1 MKKILS
7 VLFLIC
13 ILLTAGCSS
22 APTTSAPTAPAETR
36 VFTDSLGREV
46 TIPAEIEKIAVSGP
60 MAQIVLFALCP
71 DKLAGTA
78 NEWDPGAELYLD
90 EQYFSLP
97 VLGQLYGGKG
107 ELNLETL
114 LNSGAQIIVDVGQ
127 AKDGAAEDLDAL
139 QAQTGLPFVHI
150 DARTATMDA
159 AYRMLG
165 DLLGMEAEAEVLA
178 EYCTRV
184 YAQATSLSESVD
196 KTSLLYITGAT
207 GQNVIAKGAYHAE
220 VIDLLSDNIA
230 VVDSPSAKGTG
241 NEVSMEQ
248 ILLWDPE
255 VILFSPESCYDS
267 VAEDPAW
274 QEVTAIQT
282 GRYYKVPFGPHNW
295 MGFPPS
301 VQRYPGMLWLGKL
314 LYPEQSDYDLYEAV
328 AEHYKL
334 FYHCDL
340 TRDMYDVLVAD
351 SIGKAAAQ

>member
-1 MKKILS
+1 MKKLIS
-7 VLFLIC
+7 VLLLC
-13 ILLTAGCSS
+13 ILLLTGCGSP
-22 APTTSAPTAPAETR
+22 APAPAEITETK

-46 TIPAEIEKIAVSGP
+46 TVPAEITSIALSGP

-71 DKLAGTA
+71 DKLAGIA

-90 EQYFSLP
+90 EKYFSLP

-114 LNSGAQIIVDVGQ
+114 LGSGAQIVIDIGQ
-127 AKDGAAEDLDAL
+127 SKEGTAEDLDAL

-150 DARTATMDA
+150 SAHTDTMDE
-159 AYRMLG
+159 AYRALG
-165 DLLGMEAEAEVLA
+165 ELLNMEAEAEALA

-184 YAQATSLSESVD
+184 YQKAKHLSEQVD
-196 KTSLLYITGAT
+196 KTTLLYVTGAA

-220 VIDLLSDNIA
+220 IIDMMSDNIA
-230 VVDSPSAKGTG
+230 VVDAPSAKGTG

-255 VILFSPESCYDS
+255 VILFSPESCYDT
-267 VAEDPAW
+267 VADDPAW
-274 QEVTAIQT
+274 QEVTAIRE
-282 GRYYKVPFGPHNW
+282 GHYYKVPFGPHNW

-314 LYPEQSDYDLYEAV
+314 LYPEQANYDLYEAV
-328 AEHYKL
+328 AEHYQL

-340 TRDMYDVLVAD
+340 TREMFDALVTD
-351 SIGKAAAQ
+351 SIGKAAQ

>member
-1 MKKILS
+1 MKKLIS
-7 VLFLIC
+7 VLLLC
-13 ILLTAGCSS
+13 GLLLTGCG
-22 APTTSAPTAPAETR
+22 AAEPTPAEPAETR

-46 TIPAEIEKIAVSGP
+46 TVPAQINSIALSGP

-71 DKLAGTA
+71 DKLAGIA
-78 NEWDPGAELYLD
+78 NQWDPGAELYLD
-90 EQYFSLP
+90 EAYFSLP

-114 LNSGAQIIVDVGQ
+114 LGSGAQIVIDIGQ
-127 AKDGAAEDLDAL
+127 PKDGTGADLDAL
-139 QAQTGLPFVHI
+139 QTQTGLPFVHI
-150 DARTATMDA
+150 SAHTDTMDE
-159 AYRMLG
+159 AYRALG
-165 DLLGMEAEAEVLA
+165 DLLNMNQEAEVLA

-184 YAQATSLSESVD
+184 YSQAKTLSETVE
-196 KTSLLYITGAT
+196 KTSLLYVTGAT

-220 VIDLLSDNIA
+220 IIDLMGNNAA
-230 VVDSPSAKGTG
+230 VVDTPSSKGTG

-255 VILFSPESCYDS
+255 VILFSPESCYDT

-274 QEVTAIQT
+274 QEVSAIQS

-314 LYPEQSDYDLYEAV
+314 LYPEQADYDLYDAV

-334 FYHCDL
+334 FYHYDL
-340 TRDMYDVLVAD
+340 TREMYDALTAD